1 MSSSFDPYDWASFYF
16 GKMGRDEASRLLSE
30 TGVAIGTFLLRDSSR
45 PGDYSLSVRESDE
58 EHKVRHYLIEEK
70 LCENG
75 VKQVKIADHDFMD
88 LPTLLNHFKIH
99 ILDKTS
105 LTIPYRK
112 GQIEQVIG
120 LYRFEGERD
129 TDLPFEVGETLE
141 IIGKPEEGWWQA
153 RNALNATGLVPAIY
167 VRPIDENGDRQVKG
181 QSQSSLGSS
190 VGDERFSGVSTNSD
204 PIEDRYEPP
213 LPAVAKAIYDRQPN
227 AYDRTQLKLKKGQL
241 VRITKK
247 LTNGMYEGELD
258 GRVGIVPFTYVRF
271 AKAEAV

>member
-1 MSSSFDPYDWASFYF
+1 MI
-16 GKMGRDEASRLLSE
+16 LLL
-30 TGVAIGTFLLRDSSR
+30 F
-45 PGDYSLSVRESDE
+45 
-58 EHKVRHYLIEEK
+58 
-70 LCENG
+70 
-75 VKQVKIADHDFMD
+75 
-88 LPTLLNHFKIH
+88 
-99 ILDKTS
+99 
-105 LTIPYRK
+105 
-112 GQIEQVIG
+112 VIG

-129 TDLPFEVGETLE
+129 TDLPFEAGELLE
-141 IIGKPEEGWWQA
+141 IIGKPEAEWWQA

-167 VRPIDENGDRQVKG
+167 VRPVDEANDRHLKG

-190 VGDERFSGVSTNSD
+190 VGEERFSGVSTNSD

-227 AYDRTQLKLKKGQL
+227 AYDPTQLKLKKGQMIK
-241 VRITKK
+241 ITKK

>member
-1 MSSSFDPYDWASFYF
+1 MSASFDPYDWASFYF
-16 GKMGRDEASRLLSE
+16 GKMGREEAARLLSE
-30 TGVAIGTFLLRDSSR
+30 AEVTIGTFLLRDSSR

-58 EHKVRHYLIEEK
+58 ENKVRHYLIEEK
-70 LCENG
+70 YAENG
-75 VKQVKIADHDFMD
+75 VKLVKIADHDFMD
-88 LPTLLNHFKIH
+88 IPTLLNHFKIH

-105 LTIPYRK
+105 LTVPYRK
-112 GQIEQVIG
+112 GQIEQVVG

-129 TDLPFEVGETLE
+129 TDLPFEAGEMLE
-141 IIGKPEEGWWQA
+141 IIGKPEAEWWQA

-167 VRPIDENGDRQVKG
+167 VRPVDEANDRHLKG

-190 VGDERFSGVSTNSD
+190 VGEERFSGISTNSD

-227 AYDRTQLKLKKGQL
+227 AYDPTQLKLKKGQM

-258 GRVGIVPFTYVRF
+258 GRIGIVPFTYVRF
-271 AKAEAV
+271 TKAEAV